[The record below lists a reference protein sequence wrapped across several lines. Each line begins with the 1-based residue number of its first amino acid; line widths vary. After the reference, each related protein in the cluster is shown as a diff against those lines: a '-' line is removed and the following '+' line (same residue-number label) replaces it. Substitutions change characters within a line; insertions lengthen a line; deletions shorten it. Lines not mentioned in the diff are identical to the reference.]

1 MQRGFEFEN
10 SGDNWIDCEDILAN
24 DPLFGQED
32 EITRSVVTQGLNDL
46 DLEPMRDAH
55 FGSPEPVYRS
65 IATMAAPH
73 VVHTFEPV
81 KTHGV
86 EYDQISWMSK
96 IQKKPVH
103 SVVVVPQPLDNR
115 SQTETKGSDMSA
127 GAPRKQKVNTQLV
140 PKWPVTQN
148 AVPTKH
154 KHFEEIWEPLV
165 GLMKTLGINDF
176 KAQKEVGQLSGTF
189 WGVNSATAFTINI
202 YQNEKSGEFMLD
214 FLRRSGSCFDFHR
227 VREEVLF
234 ALLKRPK
241 SPRLRFGEIKDPETG
256 RRMDEMD
263 INEGDLNDWSM
274 ALSESSLELRREL
287 TALLARA
294 SEQAQAA
301 QLMQRHPATVEQ
313 LYKSAFSGDTICT
326 RYAMV
331 ALTHLLRTMPLCQQK
346 HLDQILEVAE
356 SSSVK
361 EIQKRCTDAL
371 EAVMNCTHP
380 QTPPGLK
387 KRSEEHL
394 NRIRVKC

>member
-1 MQRGFEFEN
+1 MQRGFEFVN

-32 EITRSVVTQGLNDL
+32 ETTRSVPTQVLQDL
-46 DLEPMRDAH
+46 DLTDPDRDWA
-55 FGSPEPVYRS
+55 SPEPVYRS
-65 IATMAAPH
+65 VDTMSRQA
-73 VVHTFEPV
+73 VHSFEPV
-81 KTHGV
+81 KTRGV
-86 EYDQISWMSK
+86 EYDPDPWAMLP
-96 IQKKPVH
+96 KKAPVKPPQ
-103 SVVVVPQPLDNR
+103 VQPLESR
-115 SQTETKGSDMSA
+115 STHGQSQDMSA
-127 GAPRKQKVNTQLV
+127 GAPRKQTVNDQLV

-176 KAQKEVGQLSGTF
+176 KAQKDVGQLSGTF

-202 YQNEKSGEFMLD
+202 YQKKTGDFMLD

-241 SPRLRFGEIKDPETG
+241 SPRIRFSDIKDPETG

-294 SEQAQAA
+294 SEQAACA

-394 NRIRVKC
+394 NRIRIKC